1 MSSGAGV
8 RVAMVAGEASGDLL
22 GSRLIEAIRAERPE
36 ARFFGIGGPKMI
48 AAGLDSWFPQ
58 EKLAV
63 RGLVEVV
70 KHLRELLAIRRQLV
84 RRIVAE
90 RPSLFVGVDAPDFNL
105 GVELRLRRAG
115 IRTAHFVGPTVWA
128 WRPGRIKGIRR
139 AVSHML
145 VLFPFEPPIYER
157 AGIPV
162 TYTGHP
168 LADEIPEDVNR
179 AEIRERLRL
188 PQAAPVITLLPG
200 SRQSEIEHMA
210 PLFVAAARL
219 IFDRLPEARF
229 LVPLVTRESRERFE
243 EVVWKAQ
250 ARDLPLTML
259 FGHAQDAIAACD
271 VALAA
276 SGTVTLE
283 AALLRRPMV
292 IAYRVSPLTAAIL
305 RRLVTVPYV
314 GLPNILNGDWLV
326 PELLQEEATP
336 ENAAQAV
343 VNLVRD
349 PVVRERLD
357 ARYAAIHASL
367 RQDAA
372 VQAARALLP
381 YLGAPA
387 ADGA

>member
-1 MSSGAGV
+1 
-8 RVAMVAGEASGDLL
+8 MVAGEASGDLL
-22 GSRLIEAIRAERPE
+22 GSRLISAIRAERPD
-36 ARFFGIGGPKMI
+36 AQFFGIGGPKMI
-48 AAGLDSWFPQ
+48 AAGFDSWFPQ
-58 EKLAV
+58 ERLAV

-70 KHLRELLAIRRQLV
+70 KHLRELLAIRRELL

-90 RPSLFVGVDAPDFNL
+90 RPNLFVGVDAPDFNL
-105 GVELRLRRAG
+105 GVERRLKRAG
-115 IRTAHFVGPTVWA
+115 IPTAHFVGPTVWA
-128 WRPGRIKGIRR
+128 WRPGRIHSIRR

-145 VLFPFEPPIYER
+145 VLFPFEPPIYEQ

-168 LADEIPEDVNR
+168 LADEIPEEVDR
-179 AEIRERLRL
+179 IAMREQLRL
-188 PQAAPVITLLPG
+188 PASIPVIALLPG

-210 PLFVAAARL
+210 PLFIEAARL
-219 IFDRLPEARF
+219 ILQRLPDARF

-243 EVVWKAQ
+243 EAVWKAE
-250 ARDLPLTML
+250 ARDLPLVML
-259 FGHAQDAIAACD
+259 FGHAQDAIAAAD

-283 AALLRRPMV
+283 TALLRRPMV
-292 IAYRVSPLTAAIL
+292 IAYRVSPLTAAIV
-305 RRLVTVPYV
+305 RRLVRVPYV

-326 PELLQEEATP
+326 PEFLQDDATP

-349 PVVRERLD
+349 PVMRERLD
-357 ARYAAIHASL
+357 ARFAAIHATL
-367 RQDAA
+367 RRDAA

-381 YLGAPA
+381 YLGDA
-387 ADGA
+387 AVA

>member
-1 MSSGAGV
+1 
-8 RVAMVAGEASGDLL
+8 MVAGEASGDLL
-22 GSRLIEAIRAERPE
+22 GSRLIRAIRAERPD

-48 AAGLDSWFPQ
+48 AEGFDTWFPQ

-70 KHLRELLAIRRQLV
+70 RHLRELLAIRRELV
-84 RRIVAE
+84 RRIHAE
-90 RPSLFVGVDAPDFNL
+90 RPQLFIGVDAPDFNL
-105 GVELRLRRAG
+105 GVELRLKRAG
-115 IRTAHFVGPTVWA
+115 ITTAHFVGPTVWA
-128 WRPGRIKGIRR
+128 WRPGRIKKIRR

-145 VLFPFEPPIYER
+145 VLFPFEPPIYEQ

-168 LADEIPEDVNR
+168 LADEIPEAVDR
-179 AEIRERLRL
+179 AALREQLRL
-188 PQAAPVITLLPG
+188 PGNVPVIALLPG

-210 PLFVAAARL
+210 PLFIAAARL
-219 IFDRLPEARF
+219 ILERLPDARF

-243 EVVWKAQ
+243 EAVWKAE
-250 ARDLPLTML
+250 ARDLPLAML

-292 IAYRVSPLTAAIL
+292 IAYRVSPVTAAIV
-305 RRLVTVPYV
+305 RRLVRIPYA

-326 PELLQEEATP
+326 PELLQDEATP

-349 PVVRERLD
+349 PVLRERLD
-357 ARYAAIHASL
+357 ARFAALHDTL
-367 RQDAA
+367 RRDAA
-372 VQAARALLP
+372 TQAARALLP
-381 YLGAPA
+381 YLGHAPA
-387 ADGA
+387 